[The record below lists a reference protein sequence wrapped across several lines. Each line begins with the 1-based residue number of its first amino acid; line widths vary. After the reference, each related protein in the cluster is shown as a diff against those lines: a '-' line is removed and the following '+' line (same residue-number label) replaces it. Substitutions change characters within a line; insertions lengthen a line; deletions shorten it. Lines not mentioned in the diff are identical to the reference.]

1 MGARRGE
8 TRTDDWGAWMRAR
21 ESDAMTHLTTHTGRR
36 RPPAR
41 ASQPGARAQALR
53 RLEREHVALL
63 LAISELEAGA
73 HGAESPEL
81 RAALLPLLRNDLAR
95 AQYAL
100 RRAAEGQYGVC
111 DRCGRPLAARRL
123 ELNPAT
129 TRCPVCAAGARRA
142 SGLA

>member
-1 MGARRGE
+1 
-8 TRTDDWGAWMRAR
+8 
-21 ESDAMTHLTTHTGRR
+21 MTHQTSHTGRR
-36 RPPAR
+36 RPFVR
-41 ASQPGARAQALR
+41 ANQPGARAQALR

-73 HGAESPEL
+73 RGTESPEL

-100 RRAAEGQYGVC
+100 RRAAAGQYGVC
-111 DRCGRPLAARRL
+111 DHCGRPIAARQL

-129 TRCPVCAAGARRA
+129 TRCPACSTHTRRGTGAA
-142 SGLA
+142 

>member
-1 MGARRGE
+1 
-8 TRTDDWGAWMRAR
+8 
-21 ESDAMTHLTTHTGRR
+21 MTHLTTHTGRR

-41 ASQPGARAQALR
+41 ASLPSARAQALR

-63 LAISELEAGA
+63 LAISELEAGLP
-73 HGAESPEL
+73 GAESSEL

-100 RRAAEGQYGVC
+100 LRAAAGQYGAC

-129 TRCPVCAAGARRA
+129 TRCPTCSAGARRGTGIA
-142 SGLA
+142 